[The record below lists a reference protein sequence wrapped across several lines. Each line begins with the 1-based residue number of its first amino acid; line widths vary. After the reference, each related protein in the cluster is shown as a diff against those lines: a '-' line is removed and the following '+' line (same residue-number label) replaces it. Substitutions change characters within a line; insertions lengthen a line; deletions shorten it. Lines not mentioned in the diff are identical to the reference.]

1 MAESSASGGR
11 AVACP
16 RARTVRAI
24 RHGSSALNRAA
35 AHDEDVTQ
43 GRCLLRPAGRNL
55 WIMKLSGP
63 GARASGRPWVS
74 DAGLV
79 TLLAVLSWLLGESTL
94 SRAALR
100 FGPDASAAS
109 QALWWGTAALALGA
123 LLFRR
128 RAPWAVLAVTVAVV
142 VLHMYGGFPPLAA
155 DLCAPVALYSL
166 AATRPVLSARVA
178 LAGILAVAAG
188 WSSYVAVESGLG
200 GHALGSAGPGA
211 FKAGAVSPAGALA
224 QAHALTP
231 TAWGG
236 FPVLGLVC
244 LASWL
249 AGRNS
254 ANFGAFRA
262 SAKRRTA
269 DLERQRD
276 QQAQLAVAAERTR
289 LARELHDV
297 VAHGLSVIA
306 IQAQAADASLG
317 EQPQRARQAVHAI
330 LGISRDS
337 LAEMRRMLDV
347 LRHPDDPDYAPLPG
361 LRQLPALLGQVEQAG
376 RPVEFRLTG
385 EPRPLPSSVE
395 LSVYR
400 IVQEGLTNSLKHGG
414 PAARASV
421 LLSYQDVRIEL
432 DICDVGDDVGGLAH
446 RSDRMGGHGLAG
458 MRERVVL
465 LGGELVAGTSPSGG
479 FHLHAW
485 LPTGPSS

>member
-1 MAESSASGGR
+1 M
-11 AVACP
+11 
-16 RARTVRAI
+16 
-24 RHGSSALNRAA
+24 
-35 AHDEDVTQ
+35 TQ
-43 GRCLLRPAGRNL
+43 GRWLPQPRGRNL
-55 WIMKLSGP
+55 WIMKLSSLA
-63 GARASGRPWVS
+63 ARASGRPWIG

-100 FGPDASAAS
+100 FGPDASAAN

-123 LLFRR
+123 VLFRR
-128 RAPWAVLAVTVAVV
+128 RAPWAALAATVAVV
-142 VLHMYGGFPPLAA
+142 VLHMYGAFPPLAA
-155 DLCAPVALYSL
+155 DLCAPVALYWL
-166 AATRPVLSARVA
+166 AATRPVRSARAA
-178 LAGILAVAAG
+178 LAGVLAVAAG
-188 WSSYVAVESGLG
+188 WSTYVAVVSGSG
-200 GHALGSAGPGA
+200 SHALGAAGPGA
-211 FKAGAVSPAGALA
+211 FKTGAASTAGALA
-224 QAHALTP
+224 QAHVLRP

-254 ANFGAFRA
+254 ANFRAFRA
-262 SAKRRTA
+262 AAARHA
-269 DLERQRD
+269 AELERQRD

-306 IQAQAADASLG
+306 IQAQSADASLG
-317 EQPQRARQAVHAI
+317 EQPQRARQALQAI
-330 LGISRDS
+330 LSISRDS

-347 LRHPDDPDYAPLPG
+347 LRHPDDAAYSPLPG
-361 LRQLPALLGQVEQAG
+361 LRQLPALLDQVEQAG
-376 RPVEFRLTG
+376 RPVEFRLVG
-385 EPRPLPSSVE
+385 EPRPLPGSVE

-400 IVQEGLTNSLKHGG
+400 IIQEGLTNSLKHGG

-421 LLSYQDVRIEL
+421 LLSYRDVRIEL
-432 DICDVGDDVGGLAH
+432 EVCDIGGLP
-446 RSDRMGGHGLAG
+446 SDHVPGHGLAG

-479 FHLHAW
+479 FQLHAW